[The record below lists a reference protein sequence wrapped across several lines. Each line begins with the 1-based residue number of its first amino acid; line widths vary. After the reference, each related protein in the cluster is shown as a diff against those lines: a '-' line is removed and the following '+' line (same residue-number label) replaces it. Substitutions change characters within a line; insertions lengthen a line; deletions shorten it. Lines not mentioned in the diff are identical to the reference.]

1 VRLELQV
8 AGKRFNVEVAAE
20 SLEAKSRKRAL
31 SSIQSF
37 PLPAVCSNGEED
49 HIYRSPVNGIVVQ
62 VSVRAG
68 DAVSAHD
75 PMLVLEAMKMQ
86 TKLTA
91 TVSGRL
97 KCVHVAPGQAVRANQ
112 VLLEFD

>member
-1 VRLELQV
+1 MRLELQI

-20 SLEAKSRKRAL
+20 SVEAKGRKRAL

-37 PLPAVCSNGEED
+37 PVPDIDSAEGD
-49 HIYRSPVNGIVVQ
+49 HICRSPVNGIVAQVLVQ
-62 VSVRAG
+62 VGDIVR
-68 DAVSAHD
+68 VHD
-75 PMLVLEAMKMQ
+75 SMLVLEAMKMQ

-91 TVSGRL
+91 RVSGRL

-112 VLLEFD
+112 VLLEFE

>member
-1 VRLELQV
+1 MRLELQV
-8 AGKRFNVEVAAE
+8 AGKRFNVEVEGE
-20 SLEAKSRKRAL
+20 SLKAKRRKRAL
-31 SSIQSF
+31 LSIQSS
-37 PLPAVCSNGEED
+37 PLPAVCSDGEERR
-49 HIYRSPVNGIVVQ
+49 IYRSPVNGIVVQ

-75 PMLVLEAMKMQ
+75 SMLVLEAMKMQ
-86 TKLTA
+86 TRLSA

-112 VLLEFD
+112 ILLEFD